1 MGNLKVDRKETDIMK
16 FQIDT
21 NPFDDKKPLY
31 RRKNIEFK
39 VGVTVLVGCNG
50 SGKTTLLRQLARKLD
65 NKDLLYVK
73 YNNLTD
79 GGSNARSKAIHY
91 GNMEFLAASMCSS
104 EGENIAM
111 NLGNVARQIRQ
122 LSNTCH
128 KHNLKQLFVLIDGID
143 SGMSIDTIE
152 DVKKYLFI
160 PVLEDNDDLEVYII
174 VSANDYTM
182 AKDEQCFDV
191 YTGNYRTFKD
201 YDDYRNFIIKS
212 KERKDK
218 RYGYEGGDK
227 DGRK

>member
-1 MGNLKVDRKETDIMK
+1 MK

-39 VGVTVLVGCNG
+39 TGVTVLVGCNG
-50 SGKTTLLRQLARKLD
+50 SGKTTLLRQLSRELD

-79 GGSNARSKAIHY
+79 GGSNALSRAVCY
-91 GNMEFLAASMCSS
+91 GNMEFAATSMCSS

-111 NLGNVARQIRQ
+111 NIGNVARQIRQ

-128 KHNLKQLFVLIDGID
+128 KHNLKQLFVLIDGMD

-152 DVKKYLFI
+152 DVKKHLFT

-191 YTGNYRTFKD
+191 YTGNYRIFKD

-218 RYGYEGGDK
+218 RYGYEEGDK
-227 DGRK
+227 NGRK

>member
-1 MGNLKVDRKETDIMK
+1 MK
-16 FQIDT
+16 FQINT

-50 SGKTTLLRQLARKLD
+50 SGKTTLLRQLARTLD

-79 GGSNARSKAIHY
+79 GGSNTRSKAVCY
-91 GNMEFLAASMCSS
+91 GNMELLVASMCSS

-111 NLGNVARQIRQ
+111 NLSNVARQIRQ

-128 KHNLKQLFVLIDGID
+128 KHNLKQLFVLIDAID

-152 DVKKYLFI
+152 DVKKYLFT

-182 AKDEQCFDV
+182 AKGEQCFDV
-191 YTGNYRTFKD
+191 YTGNYRRFKD

-218 RYGYEGGDK
+218 RYGYGEGDK
-227 DGRK
+227 NGRK